1 MSARALVAYASRN
14 GSTAEIA
21 QAIAETLRS
30 EGVEVDVRPAGE
42 VAALDPYPAVIL
54 GSAVYAG
61 RWCRDALALLRR
73 PQLAGRDVWLF
84 SSGPVGEASADGG
97 DRFTRPRR
105 VERRASELGAHEHVV
120 LGGAIAEGG
129 GLLRRRIARRTPAA
143 QRDARDWDRI
153 EAWAR
158 QIAASLVTRSA

>member
-1 MSARALVAYASRN
+1 MTTRALVAYGSRH

-21 QAIAETLRS
+21 EAIAATLRG

-42 VAALDPYPAVIL
+42 VDALECYPAVIL

-84 SSGPVGEASADGG
+84 SSGPVGRSRG
-97 DRFTRPRR
+97 TRLRR

-120 LGGAIAEGG
+120 FGGAIGEDG
-129 GLLRRRIARRTPAA
+129 GLLRRRIARRTPAEL
-143 QRDARDWDRI
+143 RDRRDWPTI
-153 EAWAR
+153 ETWSR
-158 QIAASLVTRSA
+158 MIAATLVKRAA